1 MARNPDDEGCRLLG
15 VSVNTSQLSLGF
27 VDTQSKCLQSIKW
40 VDDSAFSNLESVM
53 LQLAPDKVYCW
64 IDGSAPALV
73 ELVQLSEITCEVFGK
88 LPRSQ
93 GADIVKPLLNSE
105 SALLYDHSTDGVC
118 RVVLELLVKDLGL
131 EDEGCYTWS
140 EVACKTHMRLDLAA
154 CKALDLT
161 TRNPCSLL
169 RLLDQCQTNPGSRK
183 LQIWLHQP
191 LCDLGAIV
199 HRQDFV
205 QYFTERDELRVSLRN
220 KLKKLPDLDKLSVK
234 TDRYL
239 RHQRT
244 SFELSD
250 CIRLHSGFKIL
261 QELSTLLAPHSPFEA
276 LEDQFQS
283 LISLVE
289 QGVDLERFAA
299 SKEYHV
305 HPDFDPELTEIHKE
319 IKSVEQQIEA
329 HRAELASFLGLEKKL
344 KLLPSPSYILL
355 FEANKKE
362 LDSTLR
368 QGVGA
373 YSLQIV
379 THKMNSSTFTTPEL
393 KRFASSKQYLQDRYT
408 QQQRG
413 LTDRILTL
421 VASYA
426 PLIYRVSETVSDLDV
441 LSTFAH
447 VGACAPTPY
456 VRPEVGDDNAISLI
470 GCRHPCLETLKTCVE
485 NDVYVEAGELQ
496 IVTGPNM
503 GGKTTYLRQVAIAC
517 ILAQIGCFVPCRPG
531 ANRIPIIDCIVARV
545 GASDHQIKG
554 VSTFM
559 AEMLEVACMLRRVTS
574 RSLVIIDE
582 LGRGTSSQDGFGV
595 AWAVSEELLSVG
607 CYSLFATHF
616 TELARLQHERV
627 RLLQTNVSVTQDS
640 ILMLYK
646 ISPGSIDSSYGLQIA
661 RMAGYDEATMAI
673 AEDKKAAEEHELT
686 PGLKSLLSMPYVSE
700 DDVMRALLEV

>member
-1 MARNPDDEGCRLLG
+1 MARNPEDEGCRLLG
-15 VSVNTSQLSLGF
+15 VSVSMNQLSLGF
-27 VDTQSKCLQSIKW
+27 IDTQSKRLQSIKW
-40 VDDSAFSNLESVM
+40 MDDSAFSNLESVL

-64 IDGSAPALV
+64 IEDSAPALV
-73 ELVQLSEITCEVFGK
+73 ELVQLSDIICETFGK

-93 GADIVKPLLNSE
+93 GADVVIPLLNRE
-105 SALLYDHSTDGVC
+105 SALLFDHAAEHTC
-118 RVVLELLVKDLGL
+118 KVVLEMLVKDLSL
-131 EDEGCYTWS
+131 EDEGGYTWTELVCS
-140 EVACKTHMRLDLAA
+140 SHMRLDLAA
-154 CKALDLT
+154 CKALDINS
-161 TRNPCSLL
+161 RNPCSLL
-169 RLLDQCQTNPGSRK
+169 RLLDQCMTTPGSRK

-191 LCDLGAIV
+191 LMDLAAIKN
-199 HRQDFV
+199 RQDFV
-205 QYFTERDELRVSLRN
+205 EFFTQRDELRVTLRN
-220 KLKKLPDLDKLSVK
+220 KLKKLPDLDKLSIK

-244 SFELSD
+244 SFDLAD
-250 CIRLHSGFKIL
+250 CIRLHSAFKIL
-261 QELSTLLAPHSPFEA
+261 LEISELLGPNNPISELEAQFSGITTL
-276 LEDQFQS
+276 
-283 LISLVE
+283 IE
-289 QGVDLERFAA
+289 QGVDLARFAA

-305 HPDFDPELTEIHKE
+305 HPDFDPELTQINKE
-319 IKSVEQQIEA
+319 ILQVEQQIEA
-329 HRAELASFLGLEKKL
+329 HRAQLASRLGFEKKL

-368 QGVGA
+368 QGLGS
-373 YSLQIV
+373 SLQVV
-379 THKMNSSTFTTPEL
+379 THKMNSTTFTTSDL
-393 KRFASSKQYLQDRYT
+393 KRLASSKQYLSDRYA

-426 PLIYRVSETVSDLDV
+426 PVVYKVAEAISDLDV

-456 VRPEVGDDNAISLI
+456 VRPYIEPQGGISLI

-485 NDVYVEAGELQ
+485 NDILVKPGELQ

-517 ILAQIGCFVPCRPG
+517 ILAQIGCFIPCKPG
-531 ANRIPIIDCIVARV
+531 ANSLPVIDCIVARV

-559 AEMLEVACMLRRVTS
+559 AEMLEVACMLRRVS
-574 RSLVIIDE
+574 PRSLVIIDE

-595 AWAVSEELLSVG
+595 AWAVSEELLAIG
-607 CYSLFATHF
+607 CFCLFATHF
-616 TELARLQHERV
+616 TELSRLQNERV
-627 RLLQTNVSVTQDS
+627 NLLHTDVSVALDS

-646 ISPGSIDSSYGLQIA
+646 IVPGSIDSSYGLQIA
-661 RMAGYDEATMAI
+661 RMAGYDEETIAI
-673 AEDKKAAEEHELT
+673 AEDKKASEEHELT
-686 PGLKSLLSMPYVSE
+686 PALQQLLCMESVSE
-700 DDVMRALLEV
+700 HDVFRALLEI